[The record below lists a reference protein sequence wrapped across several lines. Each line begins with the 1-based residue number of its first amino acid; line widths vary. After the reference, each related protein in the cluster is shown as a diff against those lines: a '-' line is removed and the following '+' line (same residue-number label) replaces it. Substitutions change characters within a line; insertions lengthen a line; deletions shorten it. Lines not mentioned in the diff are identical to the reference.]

1 MTYTAITIG
10 PICKTLSKARNTK
23 SFWSASFIFSW
34 IMRELLG
41 RISEKYGKE
50 IILSPHYSSDTNAPK
65 GVGLFPDR
73 AFIKGE
79 VTDFDDIKRRVLEDL
94 AQKFEGVKD
103 IEAYLQEYISISH
116 VRIEYQDQTEIFT
129 KLNQYLDTQEL
140 RQRAVTFSSDHIS
153 DFIQR
158 NNAFIEEEFEGRPFD
173 SISEIAV
180 SGWLT
185 RDETRKYLNGE
196 QEVDYRRIS
205 QEKREDFLNC
215 YKYMAIVKA
224 DGDNFGSFIK
234 GLSPKEMGTF
244 SEKFF
249 NFSTDVAEKF
259 KPAKEAKVAKAV
271 PIYIGGDD
279 LFFFAPILRD
289 GKDDVFDLINEVDD
303 CFKSFR
309 SELSNAGDLSMSY
322 GVSIFYYKSPMSE
335 AMDVA
340 TKMLFDKAKG
350 YEGKDRVA
358 VSIRKHSGKTIEF
371 ALPCKETANRTQGNG
386 PSLYN
391 EARRLM
397 KDLREDGAMIEGF
410 IHWLGEM
417 YDAVIAP
424 ILDMQMPDEMKKI
437 RLSALCKNFFDEE
450 IHQEEK
456 ARKFMGEVFDF
467 LYLTSSEKE
476 TPRWDHEERKKLL
489 YGILRYCQFVTDKEE
504 R

>member
-34 IMRELLG
+34 IMRELLR
-41 RISEKYGKE
+41 RISEKYDE
-50 IILSPHYSSDTNAPK
+50 DIILSPHYSRNADAPK

-79 VTDFDDIKRRVLEDL
+79 VADFDDIRDKVLENL
-94 AQKFEGVKD
+94 AEKFAGVED

-116 VRIEYQDQTEIFT
+116 VRIECQDQTGIVI

-153 DFIQR
+153 DFIKR
-158 NNAFIEEEFEGRPFD
+158 DNAFIKDAFEGRPFD

-196 QEVDYRRIS
+196 QEVDYCRIS
-205 QEKREDFLNC
+205 QEKRENFLNC

-224 DGDNFGSFIK
+224 DGDRFGSFIK

-249 NFSTDVAEKF
+249 KFSTDVAEKL
-259 KPAKEAKVAKAV
+259 KALKAV

-289 GKDDVFDLINEVDD
+289 GKDDVFDLIKEVDD

-309 SELSNAGDLSMSY
+309 SELSNAGNLSMSY

-371 ALPCKETANRTQGNG
+371 VLPCKETANRTQGNG
-386 PSLYN
+386 PSLYD

-410 IHWLGEM
+410 IHWLDEM

-467 LYLTSSEKE
+467 LYLTSTEKE